1 MKPHPPRWAR
11 SLDTGRQAGAQR
23 QPARFR
29 SDQDLQL
36 WLSWG
41 RVAIPGTALILGLL
55 IEHSVPL
62 DYTPLATIPALLFYA
77 FLWLRARHRR
87 RTGRRFIDYDARD
100 LE

>member
-1 MKPHPPRWAR
+1 MKLDPPRWTR
-11 SLDTGRQAGAQR
+11 SLARGRAPRPER
-23 QPARFR
+23 QPAPFR

-41 RVAIPGTALILGLL
+41 RVAVPLTAMMVGLL
-55 IEHSVPL
+55 HQFGVPF
-62 DYTPLATIPALLFYA
+62 DYTPLATIPAFALYLF
-77 FLWLRARHRR
+77 LHLRARHRR